1 MRKLKIG
8 DKIKWNQSIGAG
20 IIYTILDIDT
30 SREQTVLTTP
40 NKIYVFDSQILLQWQ
55 EYDGKITQCW
65 NYSLEDLNQEI
76 VKGRIS
82 ILNSEI
88 EPYQHL
94 PKFSFNN

>member
-8 DKIKWNQSIGAG
+8 DKIKWNQRIGG
-20 IIYTILDIDT
+20 NLIYTILDIDIT
-30 SREQTVLTTP
+30 HPPTVLTTP
-40 NKIYVFDSQILLQWQ
+40 NKIYCFDSQILLQWQ

-65 NYSLEDLNQEI
+65 NYSLEGLNQEI

>member
-8 DKIKWNQSIGAG
+8 DKIVWNQRIGG
-20 IIYTILDIDT
+20 SIIYTILDIDLT
-30 SREQTVLTTP
+30 RPPSIITTP
-40 NKIYVFDSQILLQWQ
+40 NQVYVFDSQILLQWQ
-55 EYDGKITQCW
+55 EYDGKITQSW
-65 NYSLEDLNQEI
+65 NYSLDEINQAI
-76 VKGRIS
+76 FTGLIS